1 MTNNIQASRIQISD
15 SNIKQKIAA
24 RKINFW
30 AKSWKLIKRKGRKI
44 NVSDLLLGYLLLI
57 KQGEFSYDNW
67 ATNIHTATGKS
78 ITGQGVWKWMSKIL
92 VEFVEFLLE
101 KELKRKFDN
110 MIEPKIFKD
119 FKNVYLQDATH
130 FSMPSV
136 LFPLFPGS
144 YSKNG
149 NAATAKVQ
157 ATFNLLKGSFS
168 NFHISSYRDNDK
180 KDAHRIIGTLFLK
193 KGDLIIRDLGYFS
206 LVSFQKMLD
215 KGIYFLSRLQF
226 NVIIYDENEKK
237 IDLVKLLK
245 KKKSIDM
252 TILLG
257 KKQKAK
263 CRLVVQPI
271 PDSIANERRRKAK
284 NDRNKKTNHK
294 KEYYFLLGYT
304 LYITN
309 VGVDIW
315 NAKEITA
322 AYRSRWYIEILFK
335 AWKSHFKVKNNI
347 PGRYIDQDRARL
359 YFYGS
364 LLLIVM
370 VVMPFFIKIQKRVIS
385 KNKFVSILKLYSF
398 VWQKFESLIHA
409 ERVDKIIEEAE
420 RRCLYESRKDRSNAM
435 ENLFL
440 LCA

>member
-1 MTNNIQASRIQISD
+1 MQAFRTHISD
-15 SNIKQKIAA
+15 RNIKQKLAN

-30 AKSWKLIKRKGRKI
+30 AKSLKLIKRKGRKI

-78 ITGQGVWKWMSKIL
+78 ITGQGVWKWMSKKL

-101 KELKRKFDN
+101 KELKMKFEN
-110 MIEPKIFKD
+110 MIDPEIFRT
-119 FKNVYLQDATH
+119 FKSVYLQDATH
-130 FSMPSV
+130 FSVPSV
-136 LFPLFPGS
+136 LFSLFPGS
-144 YSKNG
+144 YSKSG
-149 NAATAKVQ
+149 KASTAKVQ

-168 NFHISSYRDNDK
+168 NFHLSSFRDNDK
-180 KDAHRIIGTLFLK
+180 KDAHRIIDTNFLN

-206 LVSFQKMLD
+206 LVAFQKMLNS
-215 KGIYFLSRLQF
+215 GIYFLSRLQF
-226 NVIIYDENEKK
+226 NVTIYDEHENK
-237 IDLVKLLK
+237 IELIKLLK

-271 PDSIANERRRKAK
+271 AASVANERRRKAK
-284 NDRNKKTNHK
+284 KDRNQRTNHN

-309 VGVDIW
+309 VEEEVW
-315 NAKEITA
+315 NAKEIAA

-335 AWKSHFKVKNNI
+335 AWKSHFKIKNII
-347 PGRYIDQDRARL
+347 PGRHIDENRAKL

-370 VVMPFFIKIQKRVIS
+370 VVMPIFIETQKRVIL

-420 RRCLYESRKDRSNAM
+420 KKCLYESRKDRTNAM